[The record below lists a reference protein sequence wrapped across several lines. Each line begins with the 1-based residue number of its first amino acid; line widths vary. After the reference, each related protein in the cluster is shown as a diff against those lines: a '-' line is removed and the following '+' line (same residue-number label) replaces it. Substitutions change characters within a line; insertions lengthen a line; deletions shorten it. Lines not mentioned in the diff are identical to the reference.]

1 MPASQILNATPMVT
15 VMPNAATAGVLL
27 MASRAK
33 EMAVVAAASSMP
45 PNFAGALWCAVA
57 A

>member
-1 MPASQILNATPMVT
+1 LNATPMVT

-33 EMAVVAAASSMP
+33 EMAVVAAASSIP
-45 PNFAGALWCAVA
+45 PNFAGALWCAGA